1 LVNSFDEW
9 LKKMFSDR
17 GLEGPDRRFLYE
29 YWLTDQEFGE
39 LENFL
44 SEKISYHIKIHSL
57 FNFNQPHLAEIA
69 STVKEFSPLFVLYAA
84 EWWRRRYDGSGF
96 NWTPILNNLGTSD
109 DYWNQSQRS
118 KCIKQGLKFWKVPLE
133 QSGGM
138 RYIGTIALQGG
149 LPMQLLSE
157 ARGKIGQLLKRVL
170 KETVKRNGTVQE
182 IMEWIPQI
190 DNYLPSTYQK
200 PSIYHLLARV
210 IETVLD
216 LKEQAQLTDASGA
229 IEKLSKAI
237 PDWRKKFPFSV
248 QDREMQGLLEQL
260 IQDALSIKREIRK
273 SPFKVE
279 RIIEM
284 DHPGNWRLI
293 SSISFPPK
301 IDAQALKTFFG
312 IKDQEIDSFP
322 RFFILTLNVGE
333 QSYPTK
339 LRKLAG
345 EDQYIFERSVWN
357 IDEAEQEHLLSLSTA
372 DGHVWKIRASMGEA
386 LDPDQPWVFDF
397 CEDPQIFLKQGG
409 GNFHRQEILVSFPS
423 EAKTKEKDGFPNSL
437 QPYGVMK
444 SRQIVKVQGDLWI
457 THLGN
462 DFHIRT
468 GRVDLREETFTWNGS
483 RCWDWVVGA
492 SPVFWGMPEL
502 WRETDSGEKHSI
514 STDQIVW
521 RTQGG
526 EWQRGKSPMGPIE
539 VRYPKTGEVL
549 FRSRIVILPQNAG
562 VRLFSSDEDFGV
574 ISLENWGETTFQ
586 SRTNDLK
593 VLARQDNE
601 SLNLE
606 IENRTVELPQWVE
619 GDLWWQ
625 WNSRPVHLRLPF
637 PSFGAKI
644 FGPSGKVLDPEDL
657 LSIDQL
663 LGVRVVF
670 LWGAASSTPK
680 MRLSFKLQGKG
691 NGESFVPVPSL
702 SDKTLVELRL
712 FHYQEE
718 IEELLAGDDTFDSY
732 VEIIAHIDS
741 KQFSLIKVAH
751 YSLCLERTEDGFM
764 LEGKHIS
771 SLTSEELGEISLLA
785 IRLETPA
792 EEPESLPSQTSEGV
806 PTGVWS
812 FDPKSREPGSWLIYP
827 ARKGKTS
834 IRPALWPIPGVIE
847 DEDPLT
853 MAIGTANPEL
863 REHAFSEAIQ
873 PLSMDF
879 QSPGWTK
886 VEQIYSYLR
895 HLPLLALDMWRC
907 FSRSGEM
914 MASLAFR
921 QSSIEWITFLSRFS
935 RELPFLWE
943 LVSYPS
949 WCQSISNLNN
959 QCAERYADAGPIVFK
974 NHTERKIQEI
984 SSSNPSLAFL
994 LHIAIGAVTG
1004 VPGQEK
1010 QFKNIGD
1017 VGIFNTLFEGVDCF
1031 YQNLLRRHSEDRWPE
1046 NLNSQIDKFRRSSPF
1061 NNFLYKQGGYRDS
1074 VVNLPIVLAI
1084 QSVRGHLKEWT
1095 SGENIKHIREYMRF
1109 DQDWFDDAFNW
1120 TVARCFANGYMK

>member
-1 LVNSFDEW
+1 
-9 LKKMFSDR
+9 
-17 GLEGPDRRFLYE
+17 
-29 YWLTDQEFGE
+29 
-39 LENFL
+39 
-44 SEKISYHIKIHSL
+44 
-57 FNFNQPHLAEIA
+57 
-69 STVKEFSPLFVLYAA
+69 
-84 EWWRRRYDGSGF
+84 
-96 NWTPILNNLGTSD
+96 
-109 DYWNQSQRS
+109 
-118 KCIKQGLKFWKVPLE
+118 
-133 QSGGM
+133 
-138 RYIGTIALQGG
+138 
-149 LPMQLLSE
+149 
-157 ARGKIGQLLKRVL
+157 
-170 KETVKRNGTVQE
+170 
-182 IMEWIPQI
+182 
-190 DNYLPSTYQK
+190 
-200 PSIYHLLARV
+200 
-210 IETVLD
+210 
-216 LKEQAQLTDASGA
+216 
-229 IEKLSKAI
+229 
-237 PDWRKKFPFSV
+237 
-248 QDREMQGLLEQL
+248 
-260 IQDALSIKREIRK
+260 
-273 SPFKVE
+273 
-279 RIIEM
+279 
-284 DHPGNWRLI
+284 
-293 SSISFPPK
+293 
-301 IDAQALKTFFG
+301 
-312 IKDQEIDSFP
+312 
-322 RFFILTLNVGE
+322 
-333 QSYPTK
+333 
-339 LRKLAG
+339 
-345 EDQYIFERSVWN
+345 
-357 IDEAEQEHLLSLSTA
+357 
-372 DGHVWKIRASMGEA
+372 
-386 LDPDQPWVFDF
+386 
-397 CEDPQIFLKQGG
+397 
-409 GNFHRQEILVSFPS
+409 
-423 EAKTKEKDGFPNSL
+423 
-437 QPYGVMK
+437 
-444 SRQIVKVQGDLWI
+444 
-457 THLGN
+457 
-462 DFHIRT
+462 
-468 GRVDLREETFTWNGS
+468 
-483 RCWDWVVGA
+483 
-492 SPVFWGMPEL
+492 
-502 WRETDSGEKHSI
+502 
-514 STDQIVW
+514 
-521 RTQGG
+521 
-526 EWQRGKSPMGPIE
+526 MGPIE

-593 VLARQDNE
+593 VFARQDNE

-691 NGESFVPVPSL
+691 NGESFVPVPSF

-863 REHAFSEAIQ
+863 REHAFSEALQ

-879 QSPGWTK
+879 QSPGWNK

-895 HLPLLALDMWRC
+895 HLPLSALDMWRC

-921 QSSIEWITFLSRFS
+921 QSSVEWITFLSRFS

-949 WCQSISNLNN
+949 WCQSISNLKN

-984 SSSNPSLAFL
+984 SSSNPQK
-994 LHIAIGAVTG
+994 IRNG
-1004 VPGQEK
+1004 VPKNNGQCSCRY
-1010 QFKNIGD
+1010 F
-1017 VGIFNTLFEGVDCF
+1017 
-1031 YQNLLRRHSEDRWPE
+1031 
-1046 NLNSQIDKFRRSSPF
+1046 
-1061 NNFLYKQGGYRDS
+1061 
-1074 VVNLPIVLAI
+1074 IV
-1084 QSVRGHLKEWT
+1084 
-1095 SGENIKHIREYMRF
+1095 
-1109 DQDWFDDAFNW
+1109 
-1120 TVARCFANGYMK
+1120 

>member
-1 LVNSFDEW
+1 MVNSFDEW
-9 LKKMFSDR
+9 LKKIFSDR
-17 GLEGPDRRFLYE
+17 GLECPDRRFLYE

-44 SEKISYHIKIHSL
+44 SEKISHRIKVHSL
-57 FNFNQPHLAEIA
+57 FNLYQPHLAEIA
-69 STVKEFSPLFVLYAA
+69 STIKEFPALFVLYAA

-96 NWTPILNNLGTSD
+96 NWTPILNDLGTSN
-109 DYWNQSQRS
+109 DYWNESQRS
-118 KCIKQGLKFWKVPLE
+118 KCIEQGLKFWKVPLE

-149 LPMQLLSE
+149 LPMRLLSE
-157 ARGKIGQLLKRVL
+157 ARGRIGQLLKRVL
-170 KETVKRNGTVQE
+170 KETVKRNGDVQG

-216 LKEQAQLTDASGA
+216 LKEQVQLTDAPGA

-260 IQDALSIKREIRK
+260 IQDALNIKRETRK

-284 DHPGNWRLI
+284 DHSGNWHLR
-293 SSISFPPK
+293 SSISFPPR
-301 IDAQALKTFFG
+301 IDARTLKTFFG
-312 IKDQEIDSFP
+312 IKDQEIDSYP
-322 RFFILTLNVGE
+322 RFFTLTLDIGE

-339 LRKLAG
+339 LRKLAE
-345 EDQYIFERSVWN
+345 EDQYIFDRSVWN

-372 DGHVWKIRASMGEA
+372 DGHIWKMRASMGEA
-386 LDPDQPWVFDF
+386 LDPEQPWVFDF
-397 CEDPQIFLKQGG
+397 CEDHKILLKQGG
-409 GNFHRQEILVSFPS
+409 GSFHGQEVLVSLPS
-423 EAKTKEKDGFPNSL
+423 ESKTNEKNIFSNSI

-468 GRVDLREETFTWNGS
+468 GRVDLREEIFTWNGN
-483 RCWDWVVGA
+483 RCWDWAVGA
-492 SPVFWGMPEL
+492 SPVFWEMPEL
-502 WRETDSGEKHSI
+502 WREMSSGEKHLI
-514 STDQIVW
+514 PTDQIVW

-526 EWQRGKSPMGPIE
+526 EWQRGRSPRGPIE

-562 VRLFSSDEDFGV
+562 VRLFSTNGDFGT
-574 ISLENWGETTFQ
+574 IRLENWGKTTFQ
-586 SRTNDLK
+586 PRTKDLK
-593 VLARQDNE
+593 VFSRQDNE
-601 SLNLE
+601 SLDLE
-606 IENRTVELPQWVE
+606 IENRTVGLPQWVE

-625 WNSRPVHLRLPF
+625 WNSCPVHLRIPF

-644 FGPSGKVLDPEDL
+644 FGPSGKALYPEDL
-657 LSIDQL
+657 LSINQL

-670 LWGAASSTPK
+670 LWGAAASIPK
-680 MRLSFKLQGKG
+680 MGLSFKLQGKQ
-691 NGESFVPVPSL
+691 NEEIFVPVNPL
-702 SDKTLVELRL
+702 SDKTLIELNL

-718 IEELLAGDDTFDSY
+718 IEELLAGDDTFDAY
-732 VEIIAHIDS
+732 VEVIAHIDS

-764 LEGKHIS
+764 LEGRHIA
-771 SLTSEELGEISLLA
+771 SLLSEELAEISLLA
-785 IRLETPA
+785 IRLETPG

-806 PTGVWS
+806 PTGVWT

-827 ARKGKTS
+827 AREGDIS
-834 IRPALWPIPGVIE
+834 IRPALWPIPGGIE

-853 MAIGTANPEL
+853 MAIGMANPEL
-863 REHAFSEAIQ
+863 REHAFSEALQ

-879 QSPGWTK
+879 QSPQWNK
-886 VEQIYSYLR
+886 VEQIYDYLR
-895 HLPLLALDMWRC
+895 HLPLSALDMWRC

-921 QSSIEWITFLSRFS
+921 QSSIEWKTFLSRFS

-943 LVSYPS
+943 LVSYPN
-949 WCQSISNLNN
+949 WYQSISNLNK
-959 QCAERYADAGPIVFK
+959 QCAEKYAAAKLVVFK
-974 NHTERKIQEI
+974 SHTERKIQEI
-984 SSSNPSLAFL
+984 SSSNPALAFL
-994 LHIAIGAVTG
+994 LHIAIGDVSG

-1010 QFKNIGD
+1010 QFNNIGD
-1017 VGIFNTLFEGVDCF
+1017 MGIFNLLFEGVDCF
-1031 YQNLLRRHSEDRWPE
+1031 YQKLLRRHSEDRWPE
-1046 NLNSQIDKFRRSSPF
+1046 NLSSQIDKFRSCSHF
-1061 NNFLYKQGGYRDS
+1061 NDLLYKPEGYRDS

-1095 SGENIKHIREYMRF
+1095 SGENIKYIRGYMRF

-1120 TVARCFANGYMK
+1120 TVARCFVKGYMK